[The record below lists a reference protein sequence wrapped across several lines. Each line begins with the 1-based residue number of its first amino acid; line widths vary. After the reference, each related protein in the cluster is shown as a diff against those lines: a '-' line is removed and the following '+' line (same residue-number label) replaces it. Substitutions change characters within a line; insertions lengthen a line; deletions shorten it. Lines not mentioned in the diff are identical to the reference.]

1 MYYCGF
7 KTYMYK
13 FQGVLGIIVFIGIAY
28 IMSSSRSKVKWSIV
42 IKAIVLQVF
51 LSLLIAHVQV
61 IYEFFQGVSLF
72 FVKLYTFTKEGSLFL
87 FGDLVDTDKMGWIF
101 ALQVLPSLIFF
112 SALFSLLYYMRILPF
127 IINRFSWF
135 MRKTMGISG
144 AESLAAAGNIFLGQ
158 SEAPL
163 LIKPLLPNLTR
174 SELFCLVVGG
184 FATISGAIL
193 GSVSGM
199 MGEGNVEV
207 SSFYAT
213 HLLIASV
220 LSAPAAIMIAK
231 IMEPE
236 TMEITDKAFRLNHK
250 QMNNTNF
257 LDAIASGT
265 IDGLRL
271 ALNVG
276 AMLLVFVALIAL
288 LNYLLSSWIGEPLG
302 INNAIGQL
310 LSLEYILG
318 IVFYPVA
325 WLLGVPQVDLLE
337 IARLIGEK
345 TAINELYAFGSLKE
359 MMSLGTLQN
368 PKSALIASYALCGF
382 ANFSSL
388 GIMIGGIA
396 ALAPTRRSEVAQ
408 LSMKALVGGTLA
420 SLITAAIAGIV
431 L

>member
-1 MYYCGF
+1 
-7 KTYMYK
+7 MYK
-13 FQGVLGIIVFIGIAY
+13 IQGVLGIIVFIGIAY
-28 IMSSSRSKVKWSIV
+28 LLSSSRTKVKWSIV
-42 IKAIVLQVF
+42 FKAILLQVV
-51 LSLLIAHVQV
+51 LSLLIANIQMV
-61 IYEFFQGVSLF
+61 YTFFQGVSLF
-72 FVKLYTFTKEGSLFL
+72 FVKIYTFSKEGSLFM
-87 FGDLVDTDKMGWIF
+87 FGDLVNTDKMGWIF

-112 SALFSLLYYMRILPF
+112 SALFSLLYYMRILPL
-127 IINRFSWF
+127 IINGFSRF

-236 TMEITDKAFRLNHK
+236 TMEITDKAFRLNYK

-318 IVFYPVA
+318 IIFYPVA

-345 TAINELYAFGSLKE
+345 TAINEIYAFGSLKE
-359 MMSLGTLQN
+359 MLSQGTLKN

-382 ANFSSL
+382 SNFSSL

-408 LSMKALVGGTLA
+408 LSMKGLVAGTLA
-420 SLITAAIAGIV
+420 SFVTAAIAGIV